1 MIAEVSEGISEGGL
15 EKVAAAI
22 LFFLLGFTLGWFLPR
37 FALYLL
43 RDQVPKAALYCKTCQ
58 IGRSRGLLSPAI
70 PPQCEV
76 CGTFLSPSSVTS
88 ALLTGLVYGTLW
100 MVIGWTGELV
110 IALILAPVLLI
121 AWLTDQW
128 CRLILDRV
136 TIPSAILFLLLRL
149 GIQEEAWVNYLFA
162 FLFGGGVLLFLGW
175 ISRGGMG
182 GGDAKLLAMGGA
194 ALGFPDVLTAF
205 GLAVFSG
212 GLWSLILLVTRR
224 ADYKEA
230 IPFGFHLAIGIF
242 VAFLWSETLVKWY
255 LSTFL

>member
-1 MIAEVSEGISEGGL
+1 MILG
-15 EKVAAAI
+15 I
-22 LFFLLGFTLGWFLPR
+22 LFFLLGVILGWFLPG

-43 RDQVPKAALYCKTCQ
+43 HNKPTKLTLYCKACQ
-58 IGRSRGLLSPAI
+58 VDRRQGQLSPAF

-76 CGTFLSPSSVTS
+76 CGTHLSPSFVTS
-88 ALLTGLVYGTLW
+88 ALLTGLIYGTLW
-100 MVIGWTGELV
+100 MVIGWTGEFI
-110 IALILAPVLLI
+110 IALILVPVLLI
-121 AWLTDQW
+121 AWMTDQW

-149 GIQEEAWVNYLFA
+149 WIREEVWVNYLFA